1 MTGRAYEPLHR
12 QRYRLRGNARDHF
25 IICICPDWLEDGEAY
40 EGDIDPSSQ
49 DYPDLRIRLL
59 HPTDPDLS
67 FLVEE
72 AGLEEVD

>member
-1 MTGRAYEPLHR
+1 MTGTEYEPLHR
-12 QRYRLRGNARDHF
+12 QRYRLRPASRDHF
-25 IICICPDWLEDGEAY
+25 IICPDWLKDDEVY

-49 DYPDLRIRLL
+49 DEHILWIRLL

-72 AGLEEVD
+72 ACLEEMN